1 LKLTIKALNKKECYD
16 DEIGYLKKR
25 GEAFSLFNIREMAT
39 PSIPIPIK
47 RSVVGG
53 IGGASEEMRGAMI
66 FSGKD

>member
-1 LKLTIKALNKKECYD
+1 LKLTIKDLNKKVCYD
-16 DEIGYLKKR
+16 EISYLKKR

-53 IGGASEEMRGAMI
+53 IGGASEEIRGAMI